1 MLRQDKL
8 DNFRLPYV
16 NTTLIHVHSC
26 KQCCEMDVSEAD
38 YNFGTRSATGLT
50 EVANIENKSQSLA
63 PPISS
68 FYTDKSVTIERKRN
82 QNRVAFSILTS

>member
-1 MLRQDKL
+1 
-8 DNFRLPYV
+8 
-16 NTTLIHVHSC
+16 
-26 KQCCEMDVSEAD
+26 MDVSEAD

>member
-16 NTTLIHVHSC
+16 NATNIHVHSC
-26 KQCCEMDVSEAD
+26 KQCCEMDVPEAD

-68 FYTDKSVTIERKRN
+68 FTQTKMSRSKGKEFKIE
-82 QNRVAFSILTS
+82 